1 MVRLDAEK
9 GFVAL
14 MFVLLVVWV
23 TDIGGYFAGRGIG
36 GPKLWPRVSPKKT
49 WAGAIGGF
57 VASLAVAGGFAALDL
72 GKTGA
77 AIAAGRGAVDRLATR
92 RSLRIRGQAAFRRQG
107 FQPHHSRPWRPTG
120 PPGRICR
127 RRRWWRRFWALCGAA
142 WMASAAVLW
151 FGDDMSAVP
160 LRNNKAA
167 ASAVRTVT
175 VLGATGSIGDSTM
188 DLLRGARDRYR
199 VEALTANSNVEALAK
214 LAKEFGARFA
224 AIADPA
230 RLGELKEAL
239 AGTRTECGAGESAI
253 IEAAARPADWVMAA
267 VSGAAGL
274 KPALA
279 AVDRGATVALANK
292 ECLVCAGDFFM
303 QRAAKAGACI
313 LPADSEHNALFQ
325 ALGSG
330 NREELVRVIITASG
344 GPFRTWAAAD
354 IEQATLAQALKHPN
368 WSMGQKITIDSASM
382 MNKGL
387 EVIEA
392 SYLFALTPDEIDVL
406 VHPQSIIHGMVEFS
420 DRSVVAQ
427 LGAPDMRTPIAHC
440 LGWPDRIV
448 GPAAKLDLAKIGQL
462 TFEAP
467 DFERFPG
474 LRLAYDALRTGRGAT
489 TVYNAAN
496 EVAVAAFIAGKIKF
510 GAIARLVEA
519 TIEDWIRSG
528 NLAPLTSADDA
539 ISVDH
544 NARNKAATLLPQIA
558 LKAS

>member
-1 MVRLDAEK
+1 
-9 GFVAL
+9 
-14 MFVLLVVWV
+14 
-23 TDIGGYFAGRGIG
+23 
-36 GPKLWPRVSPKKT
+36 
-49 WAGAIGGF
+49 
-57 VASLAVAGGFAALDL
+57 
-72 GKTGA
+72 
-77 AIAAGRGAVDRLATR
+77 
-92 RSLRIRGQAAFRRQG
+92 
-107 FQPHHSRPWRPTG
+107 
-120 PPGRICR
+120 
-127 RRRWWRRFWALCGAA
+127 
-142 WMASAAVLW
+142 MASAAVLW
-151 FGDDMSAVP
+151 FGEKMSAVP

-167 ASAVRTVT
+167 ASARTVT

-188 DLLRGARDRYR
+188 DLLRGDRNRYQ
-199 VEALTANSNVEALAK
+199 VEALTANSNVEGLAK
-214 LAKEFGARFA
+214 LAREFGARFA
-224 AIADPA
+224 AVADPTKLDA
-230 RLGELKEAL
+230 LKEAL

-279 AVDRGATVALANK
+279 AVDRGAAVALANK

-303 QRAAKAGACI
+303 ERAAKAGACI

-325 ALGSG
+325 ALSSG

-344 GPFRTWAAAD
+344 GPFRTWASSD

-392 SYLFALTPDEIDVL
+392 AYLFALKPDEIDVL

-427 LGAPDMRTPIAHC
+427 LGAPDMRIPIAHC

-448 GPAAKLDLAKIGQL
+448 GPSARLDLAKIGQL

-474 LRLAYDALRTGRGAT
+474 LRLAYDALRARGGLT
-489 TVYNAAN
+489 TVFNAAN
-496 EVAVAAFIAGKIKF
+496 EVAVAAFIAGKIRF

-519 TIEDWIRSG
+519 TMNDWVRSG
-528 NLAPLTSADDA
+528 NLAPLASADDA

-544 NARNKAATLLPQIA
+544 NARNKAASLLPQIA

>member
-1 MVRLDAEK
+1 
-9 GFVAL
+9 
-14 MFVLLVVWV
+14 
-23 TDIGGYFAGRGIG
+23 
-36 GPKLWPRVSPKKT
+36 
-49 WAGAIGGF
+49 
-57 VASLAVAGGFAALDL
+57 
-72 GKTGA
+72 
-77 AIAAGRGAVDRLATR
+77 
-92 RSLRIRGQAAFRRQG
+92 
-107 FQPHHSRPWRPTG
+107 
-120 PPGRICR
+120 
-127 RRRWWRRFWALCGAA
+127 
-142 WMASAAVLW
+142 
-151 FGDDMSAVP
+151 MSAVP
-160 LRNNKAA
+160 LRNNKAT
-167 ASAVRTVT
+167 ASEVRSIT

-188 DLLRGARDRYR
+188 DLLRGAPERYR
-199 VEALTANSNVEALAK
+199 VEALTGNSNVQGLAK
-214 LAKEFGARFA
+214 LAREFRARFV
-224 AIADPA
+224 AIGDPA
-230 RLGELKEAL
+230 RLNELREAL
-239 AGTRTECGAGESAI
+239 AGSGIECGAGESAI

-325 ALGSG
+325 ALSSG

-354 IEQATLAQALKHPN
+354 IEQATLGQALKHPN

-392 SYLFALTPDEIDVL
+392 AYLFALTPDEIDVL
-406 VHPQSIIHGMVEFS
+406 VHPQSIVHGMVEFS

-427 LGAPDMRTPIAHC
+427 LGVHDMRIPIAHC
-440 LGWPDRIV
+440 LGWPDRIE
-448 GPAAKLDLAKIGQL
+448 GPSARLDLAKIGTL

-467 DFERFPG
+467 DFIRFPG
-474 LRLAYDALRTGRGAT
+474 LRLAYEALRTGRGAT
-489 TVYNAAN
+489 TVFNAAN
-496 EVAVAAFIAGKIKF
+496 EVAVAAFIAGRIRF

-519 TIEDWIRSG
+519 TLEGWIRSG

-539 ISVDH
+539 IAIDH
-544 NARNKAATLLPQIA
+544 HARKMAATLLPQIA

>member
-1 MVRLDAEK
+1 
-9 GFVAL
+9 
-14 MFVLLVVWV
+14 
-23 TDIGGYFAGRGIG
+23 
-36 GPKLWPRVSPKKT
+36 
-49 WAGAIGGF
+49 
-57 VASLAVAGGFAALDL
+57 
-72 GKTGA
+72 
-77 AIAAGRGAVDRLATR
+77 
-92 RSLRIRGQAAFRRQG
+92 
-107 FQPHHSRPWRPTG
+107 
-120 PPGRICR
+120 
-127 RRRWWRRFWALCGAA
+127 
-142 WMASAAVLW
+142 MASAAVLW
-151 FGDDMSAVP
+151 FGENMSAVP

-167 ASAVRTVT
+167 VSAVRSVS

-188 DLLRGARDRYR
+188 DLLRGAPERYQ
-199 VEALTANSNVEALAK
+199 VEALTANSNVAGLAK
-214 LAKEFGARFA
+214 LAKEFDARFV
-224 AIADPA
+224 AIGDPA
-230 RLGELKEAL
+230 LLEDLRDAL
-239 AGTRTECGAGESAI
+239 AGTGTECGAGESAI
-253 IEAAARPADWVMAA
+253 IEAASRPADWVMAA

-344 GPFRTWAAAD
+344 GPFRTWASAD

-392 SYLFALTPDEIDVL
+392 AYLFALTPDEIDVL

-427 LGAPDMRTPIAHC
+427 LGVPDMRIPIAHC

-448 GPAAKLDLAKIGQL
+448 GPSAKLDLAKIGQL
-462 TFEAP
+462 TFEVP

-474 LRLAYDALRTGRGAT
+474 LRLAYEALRIGNGAT
-489 TVYNAAN
+489 AVYNAAN
-496 EVAVAAFIAGKIKF
+496 EVAVAAFIAGKIRF
-510 GAIARLVEA
+510 GAIAGLVEA
-519 TIEDWIRSG
+519 TLNDWMRAGNRS
-528 NLAPLTSADDA
+528 PLTSADDA
-539 ISVDH
+539 IIVDH
-544 NARNKAATLLPQIA
+544 VARNKAATLLPQIA
-558 LKAS
+558 AKAS